1 MKRTFKKITAASILI
16 SLLTIAAFP
25 VSVFAQEEHDSTD
38 DFVLISDQGSEQY
51 YLSEDELLKVE
62 INDVSVPQT
71 RSQSNEAGELTKSVT
86 KDIKFYST
94 DVTEEERDELLAE
107 ARSGN
112 LTKTNQGMNSMG
124 NIRSNLSVSYS
135 YMTAAGKQGL
145 HLCKATASYTRLSME
160 GVVVNS
166 GNLTYGAAGSIY
178 SYGSFVRNDDITG
191 SYSGT
196 TFSNKQLMP
205 EGTCVVD
212 LMYGGV
218 NYTIYCTRGV
228 TVYVDVT
235 F

>member
-16 SLLTIAAFP
+16 SLLTITAFP
-25 VSVFAQEEHDSTD
+25 VSVFAQEENDSTD

-112 LTKTNQGMNSMG
+112 LTKTNQGMNLMG

-135 YMTAAGKQGL
+135 YMLAAGKQGL

-160 GVVVNS
+160 GVIVNS
-166 GNLTYGAAGSIY
+166 GYMSYGAEGKVY
-178 SYGSFVRNDDITG
+178 SNGSFVRNG
-191 SYSGT
+191 AVSNSYNGT
-196 TFSNKQLMP
+196 TFTNRQLMP
-205 EGTCVVD
+205 EGTCVTD
-212 LMYGGV
+212 LMQAVV
-218 NYTIYCTRGV
+218 NYTIYCSRGV
-228 TVYVDVT
+228 TVFVDIT

>member
-25 VSVFAQEEHDSTD
+25 VSVFAQEENDSTD

-124 NIRSNLSVSYS
+124 NIR
-135 YMTAAGKQGL
+135 
-145 HLCKATASYTRLSME
+145 
-160 GVVVNS
+160 
-166 GNLTYGAAGSIY
+166 
-178 SYGSFVRNDDITG
+178 
-191 SYSGT
+191 
-196 TFSNKQLMP
+196 
-205 EGTCVVD
+205 
-212 LMYGGV
+212 
-218 NYTIYCTRGV
+218 
-228 TVYVDVT
+228 
-235 F
+235 